1 MLRVTS
7 LDPCHIFR
15 PSLPEPVEDTA
26 PVAATA
32 GRRHAGSFHVYRLFL
47 DRSGRLKAASD
58 NALAT
63 STWRKTSKRGIARS
77 PVMKM
82 VGLSVLMICLGE
94 ISAVQTAS
102 AGTVALASRTGPA
115 GGNGGSGG
123 YLSAGTA
130 GTSTGSGN
138 YANSGGAGGS
148 QGKSGGAGQSGGGGY
163 GAGGAG
169 GSGAPPGSG
178 AGGGGGGGG
187 GAGGGP
193 AYQLL
198 PNTDNS
204 IASGVTIQ

>member
-163 GAGGAG
+163 GMVLAALVAAALHPVLGLGVAV
-169 GSGAPPGSG
+169 A
-178 AGGGGGGGG
+178 A
-187 GAGGGP
+187 A
-193 AYQLL
+193 AVQVVAL
-198 PNTDNS
+198 PTS
-204 IASGVTIQ
+204 FCQTPITA